1 MADMR
6 LVVLAT
12 ILLTL
17 ILTGEI
23 QRCSGQIHYKVPGWG
38 PGGKRSSVLAG
49 SNVLRK
55 RHWRLDSQLEEV
67 STEKQHQLAL
77 LQHIAKSLAQK
88 FVAPTLSDTET
99 VRDQLTANQW
109 REAEDN
115 DRQNDWN

>member
-55 RHWRLDSQLEEV
+55 RHWRLDSQLEE
-67 STEKQHQLAL
+67 
-77 LQHIAKSLAQK
+77 AQK